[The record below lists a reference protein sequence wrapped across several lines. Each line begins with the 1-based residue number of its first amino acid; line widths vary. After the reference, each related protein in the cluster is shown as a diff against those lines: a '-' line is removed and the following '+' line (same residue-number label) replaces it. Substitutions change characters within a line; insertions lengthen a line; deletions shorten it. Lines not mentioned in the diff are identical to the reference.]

1 MDVVRIVLD
10 PDEVNQDRVVTL
22 TDGEVVDLAAADLPL
37 LEDVARQLHRYRC
50 VYAHALTAPAEDRAL
65 LDAPGALEERAPL
78 YRRVTELQRAARR
91 RRSGD
96 REAREIDP
104 SLLLQ
109 DRVWV
114 SSSGVERE
122 LADLTPSHRRNLL
135 GWLERR
141 SERLRDAFDD
151 AGLELDRLEVDEPWV
166 RGTPLY
172 RRLERLVAAE
182 SAREQAMDDA
192 RQTARRIHF
201 ERTGEWP
208 DR

>member
-1 MDVVRIVLD
+1 VVRIVLD

-22 TDGEVVDLAAADLPL
+22 TDGTAVELGTADLRL

-50 VYAHALTAPAEDRAL
+50 VYAPAYTGEALDEVRAGTARVEEHSPLYLRVEQLQRQRRSNHRTRREDRE
-65 LDAPGALEERAPL
+65 LDP
-78 YRRVTELQRAARR
+78 VV
-91 RRSGD
+91 
-96 REAREIDP
+96 
-104 SLLLQ
+104 LLQ

-122 LADLTPSHRRNLL
+122 LEELTPSHRRNLL

-141 SERLRDAFDD
+141 SGRLREAFEED
-151 AGLELDRLEVDEPWV
+151 GLELDVLAVGDPWV
-166 RGTPLY
+166 TATPLY
-172 RRLERLVAAE
+172 RRIESLVKAE
-182 SAREQAMDDA
+182 SVREQAMDAA
-192 RQTARRIHF
+192 RQQARRIHF

>member
-1 MDVVRIVLD
+1 MVRIVLD

-22 TDGEVVDLAAADLPL
+22 TDGEVVDLASADLPL
-37 LEDVARQLHRYRC
+37 LEDVARQLHRYRG
-50 VYAHALTAPAEDRAL
+50 VYAHALTGPVEDRAL
-65 LDAPGALEERAPL
+65 LDTPGALEERAPL
-78 YRRVTELQRAARR
+78 YRRVAELQRAARR

-96 REAREIDP
+96 REAHEVDP
-104 SLLLQ
+104 HVLLQ

-114 SSSGVERE
+114 SSSGVERA
-122 LADLTPSHRRNLL
+122 LDDLTPSHRRNLL

-141 SERLRDAFDD
+141 SDRLRDAFDA
-151 AGLELDRLEVDEPWV
+151 AGLELDRLEVDELWI

-172 RRLERLVAAE
+172 RRLEALVAAE
-182 SAREQAMDDA
+182 SAREQAMDAA